1 MQPCAARSGSG
12 WAPQPADCD
21 HVADNALA
29 NKSPA
34 ILVMKIMQAP
44 TGASKGKGKQ
54 VFMEQREEQ
63 RQRATGMSSQPEL
76 QVHSAPEGYV
86 CGYIFEQGRATAM
99 QWPETHILP
108 GTPDKPVWMHLSAA
122 DDAVNGWL
130 QCREALPM
138 SVREFLCGRDRRPR
152 VHVGSAYF
160 FGVISDFELGGGAD
174 IDKGT
179 SALRFY
185 IDGSRLIT
193 VRTVRM
199 QSTDKLRH
207 AVLDGDTFR
216 DTTELFATLIRGLNE
231 TFAEKVNDLG
241 DRLDDVEE
249 GVLDG
254 RHSDQR
260 AGLGAIRRDLV
271 ELKRYVDPERTALAQ
286 LIAPRLDWADPRSA
300 EALVQAVQTMNSIGA
315 SLEALYERAKL
326 LQDELASLL
335 AEDIN
340 RKLLALAIMSALLLP
355 ASLISGIFGMNVAG
369 LPGIHEKY
377 AFWIVTS
384 AMVILAGLTIA
395 VLKRL
400 RLW

>member
-1 MQPCAARSGSG
+1 
-12 WAPQPADCD
+12 
-21 HVADNALA
+21 
-29 NKSPA
+29 
-34 ILVMKIMQAP
+34 
-44 TGASKGKGKQ
+44 
-54 VFMEQREEQ
+54 MEQQEHVTH
-63 RQRATGMSSQPEL
+63 RAGSDAQNTMPP
-76 QVHSAPEGYV
+76 VHSAPDGYV
-86 CGYIFEQGRATAM
+86 CGYVFEQGRAHAM
-99 QWPETHILP
+99 QWPETQTLP
-108 GTPDKPVWMHLSAA
+108 GKPETPVWMHLSAA
-122 DDAVNGWL
+122 DEAVHGWL
-130 QCREALPM
+130 QCREDLPAT
-138 SVREFLCGRDRRPR
+138 VREFLSGNDRRPR
-152 VHVGSAYF
+152 VHLGSAYF

-185 IDGSRLIT
+185 IDGARLIT

-260 AGLGAIRRDLV
+260 AELGSIRRDLV

-300 EALVQAVQTMNSIGA
+300 ETLVQTIQTMNSIGG
-315 SLEALYERAKL
+315 SLEAIYERAKL
-326 LQDELASLL
+326 MQDEMASLL

-340 RKLLALAIMSALLLP
+340 RKLLALSIMSALLLP

-369 LPGIHEKY
+369 LPGTHGQY
-377 AFWIVTS
+377 AFWIVMG
-384 AMVILAGLTIA
+384 AMVFLAMLTIGM
-395 VLKRL
+395 LKRL

>member
-1 MQPCAARSGSG
+1 
-12 WAPQPADCD
+12 
-21 HVADNALA
+21 
-29 NKSPA
+29 
-34 ILVMKIMQAP
+34 
-44 TGASKGKGKQ
+44 
-54 VFMEQREEQ
+54 MEQQ
-63 RQRATGMSSQPEL
+63 RQGSIDTARMPSNSGEV
-76 QVHSAPEGYV
+76 VHSAPDGYV
-86 CGYIFEQGRATAM
+86 CGYVFEHGRATAM
-99 QWPETHILP
+99 QWPETQTLP
-108 GTPDKPVWMHLSAA
+108 GAPDTPVWMHLSAA

-130 QCREALPM
+130 QCREALPVT
-138 SVREFLCGRDRRPR
+138 VREFLCGRDRRPR
-152 VHVGSAYF
+152 VHLGNAYF
-160 FGVISDFELGGGAD
+160 FGVISDFELGGGRD

-185 IDGSRLIT
+185 IDASRLIT

-254 RHSDQR
+254 RHTDQR
-260 AGLGAIRRDLV
+260 AELGAIRRDLV

-286 LIAPRLDWADPRSA
+286 LVAPRLEWSDPRSA
-300 EALVQAVQTMNSIGA
+300 ETLVQAVQTMNSIGG
-315 SLEALYERAKL
+315 SLEAIYERAKL
-326 LQDELASLL
+326 MQDEMASLL

-340 RKLLALAIMSALLLP
+340 RKLLALSIMSALLLP
-355 ASLISGIFGMNVAG
+355 ASLISGIFGMNVGG
-369 LPGIHEKY
+369 LPGTHGNY
-377 AFWIVTS
+377 AFWFVMG
-384 AMVILAGLTIA
+384 AMVFLAILTVG